1 MFVPVQKELD
11 MVTDCPFCLETGNTT
26 IVKALGRDNQV
37 EIEVVA
43 DKNPRLLVHYFDDGW
58 LATWSIGMRIKYC
71 PMCGRRLT
79 DGQD

>member
-1 MFVPVQKELD
+1 

-26 IVKALGRDNQV
+26 IVEALGRDNQV

-58 LATWSIGMRIKYC
+58 LATRSIGMRIKYC

-79 DGQD
+79 DG